1 MSNTLTSIRRA
12 VRALAI
18 ATIAV
23 GVAALTWRLRP
34 GVPSATAT
42 PETDVVLGCAWLAW
56 ALVGYLAVAVAATAV
71 SHLSC
76 HLGIAR
82 NPLRRFAP
90 AQLRRVVDMAI
101 TLSLATAIA
110 GTTGISAAGAAT
122 IGGAGSPGAQ
132 PATATA
138 LDWPGLAAL
147 PPKVLPARHTPAPQP
162 GSARPT
168 PRPHATPRPHR
179 TPSGSVDRQP
189 QPAMP
194 PATSTDGDVVVAD
207 GDSLWSIAARHLGPG
222 ASVAATAI
230 AWHQW
235 YAANRQVVGDDPDL
249 IHPGQL
255 LRPPAQPTTSA
266 TTIRSTR

>member
-1 MSNTLTSIRRA
+1 MSSTHISIHRA

-18 ATIAV
+18 AAIAV

-34 GVPSATAT
+34 GVPSATAA
-42 PETDVVLGCAWLAW
+42 PETDVVLGCAWLAC

-76 HLGIAR
+76 LVGIAR

-90 AQLRRVVDMAI
+90 AKLRRVVDMTI

-122 IGGAGSPGAQ
+122 IGGAGSPGAR

-138 LDWPGLAAL
+138 LDWPGLAPL
-147 PPKVLPARHTPAPQP
+147 PPRVLPTRQTPGPHP

-168 PRPHATPRPHR
+168 PRPSATPRPHR
-179 TPSGSVDRQP
+179 TPSGSVDREP
-189 QPAMP
+189 QPATP
-194 PATSTDGDVVVAD
+194 TATSTDGDVVVSD

-222 ASVAATAI
+222 ASAAATAI

-235 YAANRQVVGDDPDL
+235 YAANRQVVGDDP
-249 IHPGQL
+249 I
-255 LRPPAQPTTSA
+255 
-266 TTIRSTR
+266 